1 MVIQLEMLYDSPL
14 SIAEALIQREM
25 MRCKDEYSAQVARE
39 NTWQMGMALLN
50 HAESCK
56 RIEQWAEPQT
66 DYNKSLELFAE
77 VLFDKEKSEQFL
89 KECKAMGIEPQT
101 DCSWK

>member
-1 MVIQLEMLYDSPL
+1 MVIQLEVLYDSPL

-39 NTWQMGMALLN
+39 NTWQIGMALLN

-56 RIEQWAEPQT
+56 RIEQWAE
-66 DYNKSLELFAE
+66 S
-77 VLFDKEKSEQFL
+77 
-89 KECKAMGIEPQT
+89 QT
-101 DCSWK
+101 DCAWR

>member
-1 MVIQLEMLYDSPL
+1 MVIQLEVLYDSPL

-56 RIEQWAEPQT
+56 RIEQWAESQT
-66 DYNKSLELFAE
+66 EGASRW
-77 VLFDKEKSEQFL
+77 Q
-89 KECKAMGIEPQT
+89 I
-101 DCSWK
+101 